1 MNKALVFSGVATAL
15 ITPFRQGKID
25 FRSLGHIIEM
35 QQEGG
40 VAALVV
46 AGTTG
51 EAPTLTYSEHAS
63 LISYTATRAGSS
75 LPVIA
80 GCGSNCTSHAV
91 ALAKSAYESGAS
103 ALLAVTP
110 YYNKTIADGAV
121 AHYFAIADATPLP
134 LILYNVPSR
143 TGFNLTPD
151 LCARLAD
158 HTRIVAVKEASGNIA
173 ACAEIAARCGERL
186 TLYSGNDDM
195 ILPLMSLGGKGVI
208 SVVSNIFP
216 AQTAALCRAYDEGR
230 TAQAAELQLRL
241 MPVVRALFSSV
252 NPIPVKSV
260 MAAWGLCTDEFR
272 LPLCNLSE
280 EAVEELVASIEN
292 SGFSR

>member
-1 MNKALVFSGVATAL
+1 MPLRND
-15 ITPFRQGKID
+15 KID
-25 FRSLGHIIEM
+25 YYALGRIIE
-35 QQEGG
+35 QQEESG

-63 LISYTATRAGSS
+63 LVSYAATHTT

-91 ALAKSAYESGAS
+91 ALAKSAYDSGAS

-110 YYNKTIADGAV
+110 YYNKTTADGIV
-121 AHYFAIADATPLP
+121 AHYTAIADATPLP

-143 TGFNLTPD
+143 TGFNLTSAM
-151 LCARLAD
+151 CAELSK
-158 HTRIVAVKEASGNIA
+158 HERIVAVKEASGNIA
-173 ACAEIAARCGERL
+173 ACAEIAGRCGDSL
-186 TLYSGNDDM
+186 ALYSGNDDM
-195 ILPLMSLGGKGVI
+195 ILPLMALGGLGVI

-216 AQTAALCRAYDEGR
+216 KQTVELCRAYFEGR
-230 TAQAAELQLRL
+230 ISDAAAIQCKLL
-241 MPVVRALFSSV
+241 PVVRALFSYV
-252 NPIPVKSV
+252 NPIPIKSI

-272 LPLCNLSE
+272 LPLCPLKE
-280 EAVEELVASIEN
+280 EELKKIMNEVDQLS
-292 SGFSR
+292 

>member
-1 MNKALVFSGVATAL
+1 MKKDTVFRGVATAL

-25 FRSLGHIIEM
+25 FRALGHIIEQ

-63 LISYTATRAGSS
+63 LVSYAATRST

-80 GCGSNCTSHAV
+80 GCGSNCTSHAI
-91 ALAKSAYESGAS
+91 ALAKSAYEAGAH

-110 YYNKTIADGAV
+110 YYNKATADGIV
-121 AHYFAIADATPLP
+121 SHYFAIADASPLP

-143 TGFNLTPD
+143 TGFNLTPQM
-151 LCARLAD
+151 CARLAE
-158 HTRIVAVKEASGNIA
+158 HERIVALKEASGNIA
-173 ACAEIAARCGERL
+173 ACADIARLCGDSL

-195 ILPLMSLGGKGVI
+195 ILPLMSLGGAGVI

-216 AQTAALCRAYDEGR
+216 ALTSRLCQAFFQGKTAE
-230 TAQAAELQLRL
+230 AAEIQCRL
-241 MPVVRALFSSV
+241 MPAIRALFSYV

-272 LPLCNLSE
+272 LPLCPLRQE
-280 EAVEELVASIEN
+280 EVQKILEAV
-292 SGFSR
+292 GDRP

>member
-1 MNKALVFSGVATAL
+1 MKKATAFRGVATAL
-15 ITPFRQGKID
+15 ITPFRNDKID
-25 FRSLGHIIEM
+25 FHALGRIIE
-35 QQEGG
+35 QQEEGG
-40 VAALVV
+40 IAALVV

-63 LISYTATRAGSS
+63 LISYTATRTS

-91 ALAKSAYESGAS
+91 ALARSAHNAGAS

-110 YYNKTIADGAV
+110 YYNKTTADGIV

-143 TGFNLTPD
+143 TGFNLTPAMCEQ
-151 LCARLAD
+151 LSR
-158 HTRIVAVKEASGNIA
+158 HERIVAVKEASGNIA
-173 ACAEIAARCGERL
+173 ACAEITERCGERL
-186 TLYSGNDDM
+186 ALYSGNDDM
-195 ILPLMSLGGKGVI
+195 ILPLLSLGGLGVI

-216 AQTAALCRAYDEGR
+216 KRTAELCRAYFEGR
-230 TAQAAELQLRL
+230 ISDAAEIQRELL
-241 MPVVRALFSSV
+241 PTVRALFSHV

-260 MAAWGLCTDEFR
+260 MAARGLCTDEFR
-272 LPLCNLSE
+272 LPLCPLKPDEVKKIMNEVGKL
-280 EAVEELVASIEN
+280 
-292 SGFSR
+292 R